1 LRAELAEVETSVAAE
16 ELEDTE
22 PQPQQQLF
30 KDIHF
35 LLEAEVLAVLLLIIK
50 EVLEEQVI
58 FFLHLVQVAVAVELL
73 LTFQDQGMEF
83 LVDLEEEA
91 RIQREDLQQVLVLL
105 DKEMLEV
112 VHLKTL
118 VAVEAAVVKTLL
130 EETNQMVLEERV

>member
-1 LRAELAEVETSVAAE
+1 MAAE